1 MSRRR
6 RYTSDP
12 VRRIADRPALLEKRE
27 QAIVNIPNQEGRK
40 SIPRLQ
46 GEKEKSQVWIKGG
59 SFSSDMSRC
68 PILKRLGCKDEDHQ
82 P

>member
-1 MSRRR
+1 
-6 RYTSDP
+6 

-27 QAIVNIPNQEGRK
+27 QVIVNIPNQEG
-40 SIPRLQ
+40 SIPCLQ

>member
-1 MSRRR
+1 
-6 RYTSDP
+6 
-12 VRRIADRPALLEKRE
+12 VKRIADRPALFAEEKQEE
-27 QAIVNIPNQEGRK
+27 QAIVNIPNQEGSK
-40 SIPRLQ
+40 KTPCLQ

-68 PILKRLGCKDEDHQ
+68 PILKRLGCKNEDHQ